1 MDHHGQMQEQKR
13 ISNKQDQNTNTKY
26 TSDSVPKH
34 TKTAKQGAINS
45 YTLNLTSSPNKDY
58 QYSI

>member
-26 TSDSVPKH
+26 TSDSAPKH

-45 YTLNLTSSPNKDY
+45 YTLTFDLIT
-58 QYSI
+58 